1 MPEVADAFRR
11 FGGSYVEAHAAAM
24 LPSHRRAIA
33 DIITCRTEALGGQQW
48 CCNNCGALLHVF
60 HSCRNRACPKCH
72 AEQTQAWL
80 EQRREEMLPVPYFH
94 VTVTVPEELRTAL
107 RRRQIGG
114 YGALMKAAAEAII
127 VLARD
132 PRWVGGTVGVLAVLH
147 TWTQRLVFHPHVH
160 CLVTGGGL
168 SEPALAK
175 AGGGAIWHP
184 AGNTFLFPKT
194 ALATLARARFR
205 DAFARLCPD
214 ANLPPH
220 IWQIPWVVHITP
232 WGEGQQAA
240 LDYLARY
247 AFRIAITNN
256 RILAVDDETVTYR
269 YKDRAADRQRK
280 ETLTG
285 HEFIRRFLQHVLPA
299 GFHKVRYYGLWHASH
314 RKQPEE
320 CSPADATRQPSGPT
334 RRTRASRRPPGP
346 AIAAPLPA
354 LQDRPSNAAAP
365 AVACPAARPVTI
377 TMLPTPTPS
386 TPFRPSAVLSR
397 NRWRSPGVTPQASEI
412 APPHRCHQ
420 PIGRHHQATIT
431 FTLPSTLPTRP
442 FYRLCGHPR
451 R

>member
-11 FGGSYVEAHAAAM
+11 FAGSYVAAHGAAM

-33 DIITCRTEALGGQQW
+33 DIIACRTEALGGQQW
-48 CCNNCGALLHVF
+48 CCNHCGTLLHVF

-94 VTVTVPEELRTAL
+94 VTVTVPEELRAAL
-107 RRRQIGG
+107 RRYQIDG

-147 TWTQRLVFHPHVH
+147 TWTQRLIFHPHVH

-168 SEPALAK
+168 SDD
-175 AGGGAIWHP
+175 GTTWHP
-184 AGNTFLFPKT
+184 AGKTFLFPKS
-194 ALATLARARFR
+194 ALATRARARFR
-205 DAFARLCPD
+205 DAFVRLCPD
-214 ANLPPH
+214 ADLPPH
-220 IWQIPWVVHITP
+220 VWQIPWVVHITP
-232 WGEGQQAA
+232 WGQGQQAA

-280 ETLTG
+280 ETVAG

-299 GFHKVRYYGLWHASH
+299 GFHKVRYYGLWHAS
-314 RKQPEE
+314 RREPLCNLRNLLLLAQPASPPAEPAGPE
-320 CSPADATRQPSGPT
+320 PDADPQAPPSPRHCPHCKTGHLTLLRWLSPARPQGP
-334 RRTRASRRPPGP
+334 
-346 AIAAPLPA
+346 
-354 LQDRPSNAAAP
+354 
-365 AVACPAARPVTI
+365 
-377 TMLPTPTPS
+377 
-386 TPFRPSAVLSR
+386 
-397 NRWRSPGVTPQASEI
+397 
-412 APPHRCHQ
+412 
-420 PIGRHHQATIT
+420 
-431 FTLPSTLPTRP
+431 
-442 FYRLCGHPR
+442 
-451 R
+451 